1 MEDKAS
7 AANGAVRCTSSKRPL
22 SGRLNFLIISILI
35 IFIASLVAYLVK
47 YDSLL
52 LNGKTDDSLPTI
64 AKKSKTPAAKAHTTD
79 IDAKVQQASQ
89 MVRFIDHLLESNL
102 DDTVTVE
109 QSIIR
114 LRDVLRFNSVH
125 FAPRISSIVKMDPF
139 KFAKFNLKRP
149 CTLWPDVSFEFN
161 EKKSI
166 LKESFSELDREGL
179 DKDCPTNSPKALSE
193 LDRTLSKGN
202 VDALNVLFECSRD
215 DSEDSQYYDLI
226 LNPERFTGYDGY
238 QIWKAIYEENCFPER
253 ESNIFSSLEK
263 RCYEERVF
271 YRSISGLHTSI
282 TTHLTSLHHK
292 FNNQFGH
299 DPHEYYKRFF
309 GNSAYLKNLFFVYL
323 IELRALYKSQPYLL
337 DKIKWKMVGDKA
349 EARDAIKD
357 LLKTDKLFKWH
368 FDENVLFTN
377 EPKPLAQQ
385 LAAHFH
391 NITFN
396 IMDCV
401 SCDKCRLWG
410 KVQTNGL
417 GTAFKILL
425 TKDINQLRLSHHEI
439 TCLLNSLARL
449 SHSINAID
457 EFRNI
462 FHGIATNQPS
472 AAGVKSSQEKNNQNF
487 MNFL

>member
-102 DDTVTVE
+102 DDT
-109 QSIIR
+109 
-114 LRDVLRFNSVH
+114 
-125 FAPRISSIVKMDPF
+125 
-139 KFAKFNLKRP
+139 
-149 CTLWPDVSFEFN
+149 VSFEFN